1 MTLTA
6 EAPTTGSSIAASSAA
21 AKKRRKRAET
31 RAGYAF
37 LSPWLLGFVLLTAGP
52 MLASLYLA
60 FTNYNLFAPP
70 QWIGLE
76 NFQRLFHDPN
86 YVQAWKV
93 TLTYVVLGTP
103 IKLLAA
109 LAVAMLLNNAFSGK
123 GFYRSSFYAPSLIG
137 ASVSIA
143 IVWKAMFIDKGIV
156 DQIQQFFGFAA
167 GGWVGDPSRTM
178 PMLILLTVWQFGAPM
193 VIFLAGLK
201 QIPVEL
207 YEAASV
213 DGAGPSRKFRQITLP
228 MLSPVI
234 FFNLL
239 LEMIHAFQ
247 IFASAYIISNG
258 TGGPA
263 RSTLFYTLYLYF
275 RGFQDFQM
283 GYASAM
289 AWILVLVVGALAA
302 VFFKTSKSWVHYSG
316 EGK

>member
-1 MTLTA
+1 VTLTA
-6 EAPTTGSSIAASSAA
+6 EAPTTGSSTAAHSA
-21 AKKRRKRAET
+21 AKKRRKRSET

-86 YVQAWKV
+86 YAQAWKV

-156 DQIQQFFGFAA
+156 DQVQQFFGFPA
-167 GGWVGDPSRTM
+167 GGWVGDPARTM

-207 YEAASV
+207 YEAAAV
-213 DGAGPSRKFRQITLP
+213 DGAGAWRIAWSIKIPALRPALVLCLIFSVIGSFQLFTEPQLMQRLAPS
-228 MLSPVI
+228 VI
-234 FFNLL
+234 D
-239 LEMIHAFQ
+239 
-247 IFASAYIISNG
+247 SAYTPNLYAYTLAF
-258 TGGPA
+258 TGQEVNYAAAVSFLLGLVIVIASYTVLIATNRKA
-263 RSTLFYTLYLYF
+263 RS
-275 RGFQDFQM
+275 
-283 GYASAM
+283 
-289 AWILVLVVGALAA
+289 
-302 VFFKTSKSWVHYSG
+302 
-316 EGK
+316 